1 MDTEETS
8 PTNEAAA
15 QFVSTETESVPC
27 PSSTRRPS
35 SITNKD
41 DPIYQ
46 CILRLWLLEQKS
58 DMPALYRCGLAN
70 NIHFLVMRN
79 LRDEYGARTISG
91 DAIALEVFSVKNHH
105 QAIFTL
111 DGTSERGSQ
120 AHTAA
125 EGIFI
130 SDTGFMIAGNM
141 VKHESHA
148 LDSLRE
154 TVDMAIHLDWETNR
168 EEDESMGG
176 DQTVDVLLAMQT

>member
-1 MDTEETS
+1 MDTEES
-8 PTNEAAA
+8 FPTNEAAT
-15 QFVSTETESVPC
+15 QFVLTETESVLC

-46 CILRLWLLEQKS
+46 CILRLCLLEQKS
-58 DMPALYRCGLAN
+58 DMPELYRCGLAN

-79 LRDEYGARTISG
+79 LRDEYGARMFSE
-91 DAIALEVFSVKNHH
+91 DAIALNVRSVEDHY

-120 AHTAA
+120 AYTAV

-130 SDTGFMIAGNM
+130 SDTGFMIAGNL

-148 LDSLRE
+148 LDSLHE
-154 TVDMAIHLDWETNR
+154 TVDMAIHLDWEANG
-168 EEDESMGG
+168 EEDESMGE
-176 DQTVDVLLAMQT
+176 DQTFDVLLDV